1 MASFLILEPR
11 CVFLHI
17 PKTGGA
23 SIRRGFFNN
32 QYEGPVQGDIPKEWL
47 ELFKFGFVRNPF
59 DRLISAWKMFS
70 SGMDET
76 VWQHPG
82 EECEGITLQRF
93 MEIVLD
99 DSIPYDGRRS
109 STERKIRH
117 HAMPQS
123 HPFYCLDQADF
134 IGRFERLADDFKIVL
149 QRLGVADQP
158 LPHLNRGKR
167 AVSTMQYF
175 DRETWQMAIDF
186 YAQDF
191 VKFDYPITE
200 L

>member
-1 MASFLILEPR
+1 MAAFLILEPR
-11 CVFLHI
+11 CVFLHV

-23 SIRRGFFNN
+23 SIRRGFFKN
-32 QYEGPVQGDIPKEWL
+32 QYEGPVQGEVPEDWQ

-70 SGMDET
+70 SGMDDT
-76 VWQHPG
+76 VWEHPG
-82 EECEGITLQRF
+82 EDCTGITLREF

-109 STERKIRH
+109 TTSRKIRH
-117 HAMPQS
+117 HAMPQT

-134 IGRFERLADDFKIVL
+134 IGRFEQLAEDFQIVL
-149 QRLGVADQP
+149 KRLGVADQP

-167 AVSTMQYF
+167 STATMDCF
-175 DRETWQMAIDF
+175 DTETWQMAVDF

-191 VKFDYPITE
+191 LEFGYQITK